1 MGGKV
6 NSQLPFMCGRCKKT
20 FQSERAVTDHINA
33 SHTTELV
40 GVYKR
45 VNLIDHRDKEPS
57 YADREIEARLAIA
70 MGEPT
75 DDAWLLGE

>member
-6 NSQLPFMCGRCKKT
+6 NSQLPFMCGRGKKA
-20 FQSERAVTDHINA
+20 FQSELAVTDHIGDA
-33 SHTTELV
+33 HTTELV

-45 VNLIDHRDKEPS
+45 VNLIDNRDREPS
-57 YADREIEARLAIA
+57 YADREIEARLSIA
-70 MGEPT
+70 SGEPT